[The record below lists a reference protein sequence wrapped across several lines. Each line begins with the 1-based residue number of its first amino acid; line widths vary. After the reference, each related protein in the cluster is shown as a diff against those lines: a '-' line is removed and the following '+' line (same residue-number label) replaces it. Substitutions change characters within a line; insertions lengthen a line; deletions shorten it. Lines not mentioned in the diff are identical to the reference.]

1 MRREDQATVTSLNHK
16 IEDMDAAMGI
26 KERDV
31 TVLNARIHTLERQ
44 LEEAQVEAE
53 ELTDKCAASST
64 EVDRRGAISHDLSLQ
79 VFLISLIAPT
89 WFIMIHYTANT
100 LKLIVHSLFIY
111 TSFTHDLSSSL
122 PLASR
127 LSSLQLEQ
135 STSLATSH
143 EKRVDEISES
153 LKEATVKGRQL
164 EGQLTEA
171 GENERALLRQIEDL
185 EGGGA
190 TLDRRLKE
198 VRTV

>member
-1 MRREDQATVTSLNHK
+1 MVYN
-16 IEDMDAAMGI
+16 
-26 KERDV
+26 
-31 TVLNARIHTLERQ
+31 
-44 LEEAQVEAE
+44 
-53 ELTDKCAASST
+53 
-64 EVDRRGAISHDLSLQ
+64 DLLYG
-79 VFLISLIAPT
+79 ISL
-89 WFIMIHYTANT
+89 
-100 LKLIVHSLFIY
+100 KLTVHSLFIY
-111 TSFTHDLSSSL
+111 TKFTITTCPYLCLLSL
-122 PLASR
+122 VSR
-127 LSSLQLEQ
+127 LSSRQLEQ

-171 GENERALLRQIEDL
+171 GEKERALLRQIEDL